1 VKESK
6 RSIAIIVAAGS
17 GKRMNQELPKQF
29 VKVGD
34 KPLLAHTIERF
45 ELCPEIEEVAL
56 VVPEDYLAF
65 CQQEIVDRYYF
76 KKVRRIVAGGEQ
88 RQDSV
93 MNGLKVL
100 ANNTDLVVVHDGVR
114 PFISPDKISKGI
126 QLCADSK
133 AVITAVPV
141 KDTLKEVKQL
151 EVVGTVDRRKLYLV
165 QTPQFFNYQILMKAY
180 RKARKE
186 GKYYTDDSA
195 LVEALGKSV
204 KVLEGS
210 YDNIKVTT
218 AEDLTFA
225 EFLLSKASRGGKP

>member
-1 VKESK
+1 MREPK
-6 RSIAIIVAAGS
+6 RNIAIIVAAGS

-45 ELCPEIEEVAL
+45 ELCPEIEEILLVA
-56 VVPEDYLAF
+56 PEDYLAF
-65 CQQEIVDRYYF
+65 CQQEIVDRYHF
-76 KKVRRIVAGGEQ
+76 KKVRRIVAGGEH

-93 MNGLKVL
+93 WNGLKVL
-100 ANNTDLVVVHDGVR
+100 ANNTRLVVVHDGVR
-114 PFISPDKISKGI
+114 PFITSERISEGI
-126 QLCADSK
+126 KLCANCK
-133 AVITAVPV
+133 AVITAIPV
-141 KDTLKEVKQL
+141 KDTVKEVRQL
-151 EVVGTVDRRKLYLV
+151 EVIGTVDRQKLYLV
-165 QTPQFFNYQILMKAY
+165 QTPQFFDYQMLMKAY
-180 RKARKE
+180 RKAQKE

-195 LVEALGKSV
+195 LVEALGEPV

-218 AEDLTFA
+218 AEDLAFA